1 MEGRGIAQ
9 QRCSARGVSVELAAG
24 VWAGRPSL
32 GVCTPL
38 LRGGLLAVVS
48 PVVAAAVCW
57 HRIGHS
63 SSSPPPCLPCSCPP
77 WPLAAQVRAQELRRA
92 YRSTASTLG
101 AVDPETAADLEAL
114 RDNLPLGA
122 LVDNGDSLRLPFTKE
137 GLRMAV
143 LNAER

>member
-1 MEGRGIAQ
+1 
-9 QRCSARGVSVELAAG
+9 
-24 VWAGRPSL
+24 
-32 GVCTPL
+32 
-38 LRGGLLAVVS
+38 
-48 PVVAAAVCW
+48 
-57 HRIGHS
+57 
-63 SSSPPPCLPCSCPP
+63 
-77 WPLAAQVRAQELRRA
+77 VRAQELRRA
-92 YRSTASTLG
+92 YRSTSSTLG